1 MPRKPKKRTRGTW
14 NKVQKTARRAA
25 MVLFV
30 PVMFLILMP
39 FSLIISG
46 WRITFSD
53 IREFFGNWK
62 HNWNKEEY

>member
-1 MPRKPKKRTRGTW
+1 
-14 NKVQKTARRAA
+14 VQKTARRAA